1 MSFGQPVLTRR
12 ILTVVLILPLFL
24 AALFGLPQPVWGAV
38 ILAVVILAC
47 IEWGALTAL
56 EGSARLAFAA
66 VVALACVALGFLQ
79 PRPVGVLVFALAV
92 LFWLAVVPLWLRRT
106 VQANSAVLV
115 VAGAVVLVSA
125 WYSLYLL
132 QGTAA
137 RLLVLLGVVWIADTA
152 AYFAGRRF
160 GRRKLAPSISP
171 GKTWEGVLG
180 AVAGVG
186 VYYGLLWFAWA
197 PEFLAGRRAIDLLL
211 VAGML
216 ALSVEGDLFES
227 WVKRRAGVKDS
238 GSLLPGHG
246 GVLDRI
252 DGVVAAMP
260 LAALGSVL
268 GSS

>member
-1 MSFGQPVLTRR
+1 MQRLGGEVL
-12 ILTVVLILPLFL
+12 L
-24 AALFGLPQPVWGAV
+24 G
-38 ILAVVILAC
+38 
-47 IEWGALTAL
+47 
-56 EGSARLAFAA
+56 
-66 VVALACVALGFLQ
+66 VAL
-79 PRPVGVLVFALAV
+79 
-92 LFWLAVVPLWLRRT
+92 LFWIAVVPLWLRRSLG
-106 VQANSAVLV
+106 VSSAALA
-115 VAGAVVLVSA
+115 VAGALVLISA

-132 QGTAA
+132 QESAA
-137 RLLVLLGVVWIADTA
+137 RLLALLGVVWVADTA

-180 AVAGVG
+180 AIFGVG
-186 VYYGLLWFAWA
+186 VYYSLLWLAWA
-197 PEFLAGRRAIDLLL
+197 PEFLAGHRTLDLIL

-227 WVKRRAGVKDS
+227 WAKRRAGVKDS

-252 DGVVAAMP
+252 DGLVAALP

-268 GSS
+268 GN